1 MKPTLFLLSTIVTL
15 IMSTVAAHEINHD
28 VVTHGT
34 AVIAAK
40 SQTIGGHRIQQS
52 NLTPEN
58 AEIGNRRLEQP
69 ALVLP
74 PDLTPKQG
82 ELLTY
87 AYKVASEDGH
97 KHPEYYQGLI
107 YQESKAGGMKGYEVA
122 GQEFG
127 LAPMK
132 RYYGVTQMKLSAAKD
147 VLKQY
152 PVLGA
157 FRTDE
162 EIIAKLITDDKWA
175 VRMGSKYLLIVGK
188 DKSPAGALVAYNK
201 GVGGAKGV
209 NPATN
214 DYAVKIIHHAQT
226 VVKYVN
232 QKNRE
237 IIQKFRGQPEEP
249 RLAAAL

>member
-28 VVTHGT
+28 VTKHGT

-40 SQTIGGHRIQQS
+40 SSINGGDHIQIASAPEAKVETNKLEKQVLVPPTK
-52 NLTPEN
+52 LT
-58 AEIGNRRLEQP
+58 Q
-69 ALVLP
+69 
-74 PDLTPKQG
+74 KQD

-87 AYKVASEDGH
+87 AYKVAKADGH

-132 RYYGVTQMKLSAAKD
+132 RYYGVTQMKLTAAKD

-152 PVLGA
+152 PFLGA

-175 VRMGSKYLLIVGK
+175 IEMGSKYLLIVGK
-188 DKSPAGALVAYNK
+188 DKSPDAALVAYNK
-201 GVGGAKGV
+201 GPTGAKGV

-214 DYAVKIIHHAQT
+214 DYAVKIIHHVKT
-226 VVKYVN
+226 IVKYVN
-232 QKNRE
+232 AKNHD
-237 IIQKFRGQPEEP
+237 IIQKFRGKHDEP
-249 RLAAAL
+249 KLASAY